1 MGNAMSGGF
10 TQASPSGDLSQAPS
24 QTQTS
29 PLTDEQRVYM
39 EDYPFLHAIGCIST
53 SRISSSLLCV
63 SVSDG
68 LTFCKL
74 FVNKN
79 AAGTKGPPLDL
90 RNFQTQKLLHKAV
103 LTFDIHPN
111 VCPDE
116 RLLLAERS
124 ALLLRRYLSGS
135 VWERLHARPAP
146 TPTQLLYICFQL
158 LAGIVQLHSLGFTH
172 CDIKTENMGLTSSLH
187 AFLTDAAPWK
197 DVDLRLRDMRA
208 FSLLFESSK
217 RSRCYLAPERFGE
230 KDEAP
235 RPLAEALIEK
245 HSAEMFSV
253 NCTLAEILLE
263 GADVIDLLHLLELR
277 DWLAAA
283 AAEQQQQEQQQQEQQ
298 QQEQQ
303 QQEQQQHSSSSNSS
317 SSSSNIARRAFS
329 FATGNAAMNAAAPH
343 ASLFA
348 SLPGLSS
355 CPTSPS
361 PPAAL
366 LHLFEGISCRRMQAL
381 LLHGGI
387 LQLPHMR
394 LSAQDTLR
402 LWMQNVFP
410 PCFANYFLCLFT
422 VLLHPA
428 YQQPDLRIL
437 LLKEHLP
444 DLCLALL
451 EQRPQQQQQQQQQEQ
466 QHLRASAAQARN
478 DANEELLLQLL
489 REAAGRETLEVDG
502 CIAHQTVL
510 NMAITMPQDCPVAGA
525 MLHAWSAGGAAAADA
540 AAASA
545 AATVNLLTA
554 QRDSR
559 VLPAASTAA
568 SGGGGLATTEES
580 LLVAEAAQEAA
591 AAAALTSRLPHPV
604 LSSLNARQYGRGL
617 MSIWESSY
625 NATVLGKRPA
635 VDVLEEL
642 EERKL
647 RLYDELFRQR
657 GEDSGPSAAAVAEAG
672 GTAVAS
678 EGGVSSWGGD
688 CSTPLSPVYPQWQT
702 VSPILGP
709 PEVPTELFASEA
721 ASAAAV
727 SVSLDLAI
735 PVQLL
740 PAGAA
745 TSEERAVEAREG
757 GETPCAGCM
766 RSGATILATEIIG
779 LALQHTSSPR
789 IRACGISLLRFLSRI
804 ATTEVLLESLLPFLT
819 HHLGDPLPVVRAAA
833 VKALAA
839 ALLQLNAALHHEAAC
854 SRLRL
859 QRRLCAF
866 CGSACGS
873 QNPLPRGEEDA
884 ACSGFLRA
892 GVPSRC
898 SGKGV
903 FSSQQRQQRQQQQ
916 QRQRLISR
924 NEGVEKGAPQ
934 ADAAA
939 LFCGYILPA
948 LHRLSTADPDPAVRV
963 AVTETL
969 PLMLLAVRACLH
981 FQAVLRSRREQQG
994 RQQLLQR
1001 LQGGSAAAPTEPPAA
1016 PLPASCRIATAAR
1029 EGERRA
1035 PSAVLPRKSFSAG
1048 NATRLCAPAS
1058 PGNAAG
1064 AASPPADSA
1073 KTSESNQK
1081 SFRQVAVA
1089 AGEAP
1094 GGFSTA
1100 AELPERRREKTGEAE
1115 AVAEA
1120 VAEAGAEAELAE
1132 AELATAEIAESEAA
1146 AGTAA
1151 SPISCV
1157 SPGSPAGVRVACRRE
1172 GLSEAAEQHLMEAV
1186 EQLHAAVLPTLQ
1198 QQLTCRP
1205 LEQRLALL
1213 RSVPLLAAVLGPQKT
1228 HSFLLPYLIVQLN
1241 DTCAAVRAA
1250 VIRSLGSLGSFALPG
1265 SAESCIVPCCEQCL
1279 LDQQEE
1285 VIVAAVTALAQLAA
1299 DDLLRPSSRGT
1310 YALLGR
1316 RVVPLLLFPSLLL
1329 RGVLLHL
1336 LAAIQKSW
1344 GPVQTYALLMPLL
1357 HPVLRRHSDDV
1368 LLVERVSAFLRPP
1381 LSRQLLLGL
1390 LHQQMRGRLS
1400 EQALALL
1407 FSTPA
1412 LKAAETVQRRLRRS
1426 STQKLLEPC
1435 DAECS
1440 SSDGSNSSSSC
1451 GSSSSDGS
1459 SAAGASVA
1467 PVHYGVSPVQ
1477 RPRDR
1482 SSLQEERQVAKGGVH
1497 ASTGSEAGSLRPPPV
1512 LELARFLWHIGKA
1525 NRHALLLLLPTL
1537 LARRQAAAANAAAA
1551 ASADEDGSLVTAVHY
1566 PIGSAVETLG
1576 FLDATLDTAA
1586 QLQASANGDTEKAL
1600 RYMLPQGPPCR
1611 QVLSAMRLAP
1621 TPPNTSPL
1629 TRVSLWGLLSE
1640 TLLPHVMQ
1648 LVLRHQLLLLQR
1660 CLFPEEAR
1668 ATVVSTHSTPNNIK
1682 EGGGCKT
1689 TQSLE
1694 PPQLSL
1700 AHTLHGMCPAE
1711 VSSAAAK
1718 SATRAALAAASAIAG
1733 ALGRYLWTYPPQP
1746 SLLQALLGLSTHHNK
1761 HSSSL
1766 SIQASCGPPVVSGA
1780 YLALLLAA
1788 TTPAAAVAALTAE
1801 VPGSSGA
1808 LAPLKQVLLR
1818 ARRGPS
1824 HELPSSAWWLE
1835 AAAATAAAA
1844 AAAAAASGKRLP
1856 LSAPP
1861 LSPYRGSIT
1870 STGVPPPLQ
1879 RDWRCVVLGLPRRPS
1894 LEVGRLQR
1902 LDEGLFSLYPYQQ
1915 RLTDSVDAFPS
1926 AERRHSTLA
1935 RRLST
1940 GPSTPPPHPAAVAAA
1955 ALGGSQATLLANGSG
1970 SAAAAGAASVRLS
1983 GKPAWRTV
1991 STVVG
1996 GLTADSS
2003 GVQLLPVALGST
2015 ASSRMGRALPA
2026 GLQDWAATQQ
2036 AIGTNLDRK
2045 GASIFSGNGIAG
2057 LPDLSCWK
2065 PKGLWLRSFNDFEAL
2080 CCRGGGVL
2088 SLAATDDG
2096 RLLCAAPL
2104 ALRGGEIRVWKAVSL
2119 LAATR
2124 PPIVGFWQLPS
2135 QLHLTAQCLIQN
2147 TKTLAVGTSDGACHL
2162 VRLDSGNSNCSSN
2175 CSSTAASSSSIPG
2188 AVLRLQTPRLFP
2200 APLEAQP
2207 CVLLEILQR
2216 SQQGDKGV
2224 HALRPKESA
2233 AAARAAVSLSR
2244 LMHRAAAEGA
2254 SAQRAIAGVAAARAS
2269 TAAAAAGGNGIACLC
2284 HQDTALEQLLL
2295 YALRNGLFGGWDLR
2309 TASPCFAA
2317 HLPPWFGAP
2326 SAEAIGLDARCAVVG
2341 TTGGLLLHYDLRMQV
2356 PVSAWLLQ
2364 PAAPIKHLLFVDP
2377 SVAAI
2382 SVGSAKIAAGIGSP
2396 CLQPDDTPTC
2406 CLVVLLEQG
2415 AFPLLLLDLMDG
2427 SVVRGYNTSCF
2438 ADAAIKAAAA
2448 EAGALGAA
2456 QGCAVPRLV
2465 PVPMEALRMPSAA
2478 SHLLPQN
2485 AGLAGSLRRVADRA
2499 ALHTPCCLWS
2509 PSPLRGPTGFV
2520 LTAGEDRCV
2529 HYWDLAEERAVFAA
2543 NLGERQEQQQ
2553 QRQQQQ
2559 QQVGEPTGVAAAP
2572 ISPPNTVFLD
2582 HDLVSSYCVLGPP
2595 NACGCRA
2602 REDSAFSLMASLTV
2616 EGTHVLQ
2623 QVCSRSAQGKRFM
2636 QFVAAAAAGRG
2647 PGNLGALAEKDPP
2660 CTRARSS
2667 ADSEAGGYSGSPSGG
2682 AGDSRRNGKGLVTID
2697 GTSCRAPGG
2706 GCCCVSPSSRS
2717 TISSWAPAWI
2727 PEDASDAFIGFRGP
2741 SPMHR
2746 DAITGLAVIGQSDL
2760 FLATAGRD
2768 GIVKIWS

>member
-1 MGNAMSGGF
+1 
-10 TQASPSGDLSQAPS
+10 
-24 QTQTS
+24 
-29 PLTDEQRVYM
+29 
-39 EDYPFLHAIGCIST
+39 
-53 SRISSSLLCV
+53 
-63 SVSDG
+63 
-68 LTFCKL
+68 
-74 FVNKN
+74 
-79 AAGTKGPPLDL
+79 
-90 RNFQTQKLLHKAV
+90 
-103 LTFDIHPN
+103 
-111 VCPDE
+111 
-116 RLLLAERS
+116 
-124 ALLLRRYLSGS
+124 
-135 VWERLHARPAP
+135 
-146 TPTQLLYICFQL
+146 
-158 LAGIVQLHSLGFTH
+158 
-172 CDIKTENMGLTSSLH
+172 
-187 AFLTDAAPWK
+187 
-197 DVDLRLRDMRA
+197 
-208 FSLLFESSK
+208 
-217 RSRCYLAPERFGE
+217 
-230 KDEAP
+230 
-235 RPLAEALIEK
+235 
-245 HSAEMFSV
+245 
-253 NCTLAEILLE
+253 
-263 GADVIDLLHLLELR
+263 
-277 DWLAAA
+277 
-283 AAEQQQQEQQQQEQQ
+283 
-298 QQEQQ
+298 
-303 QQEQQQHSSSSNSS
+303 
-317 SSSSNIARRAFS
+317 
-329 FATGNAAMNAAAPH
+329 
-343 ASLFA
+343 
-348 SLPGLSS
+348 
-355 CPTSPS
+355 
-361 PPAAL
+361 
-366 LHLFEGISCRRMQAL
+366 
-381 LLHGGI
+381 
-387 LQLPHMR
+387 
-394 LSAQDTLR
+394 
-402 LWMQNVFP
+402 
-410 PCFANYFLCLFT
+410 
-422 VLLHPA
+422 
-428 YQQPDLRIL
+428 
-437 LLKEHLP
+437 
-444 DLCLALL
+444 
-451 EQRPQQQQQQQQQEQ
+451 
-466 QHLRASAAQARN
+466 
-478 DANEELLLQLL
+478 
-489 REAAGRETLEVDG
+489 
-502 CIAHQTVL
+502 
-510 NMAITMPQDCPVAGA
+510 
-525 MLHAWSAGGAAAADA
+525 
-540 AAASA
+540 
-545 AATVNLLTA
+545 
-554 QRDSR
+554 
-559 VLPAASTAA
+559 
-568 SGGGGLATTEES
+568 
-580 LLVAEAAQEAA
+580 
-591 AAAALTSRLPHPV
+591 
-604 LSSLNARQYGRGL
+604 

-688 CSTPLSPVYPQWQT
+688 CSTPLSPVYPLWQT

-892 GVPSRC
+892 GVP
-898 SGKGV
+898 
-903 FSSQQRQQRQQQQ
+903 
-916 QRQRLISR
+916 
-924 NEGVEKGAPQ
+924 
-934 ADAAA
+934 
-939 LFCGYILPA
+939 
-948 LHRLSTADPDPAVRV
+948 TADPDPAVRV

-1048 NATRLCAPAS
+1048 NATRLCAPAL

-1073 KTSESNQK
+1073 KNSESNQK

-1094 GGFSTA
+1094 GGFSAA
-1100 AELPERRREKTGEAE
+1100 AELPERR
-1115 AVAEA
+1115 
-1120 VAEAGAEAELAE
+1120 
-1132 AELATAEIAESEAA
+1132 
-1146 AGTAA
+1146 
-1151 SPISCV
+1151 
-1157 SPGSPAGVRVACRRE
+1157 SPAGVRVACRRE

-1368 LLVERVSAFLRPP
+1368 LLVEQVSAFLRPP

-1412 LKAAETVQRRLRRS
+1412 LKAAETSV
-1426 STQKLLEPC
+1426 LLNLEK
-1435 DAECS
+1435 
-1440 SSDGSNSSSSC
+1440 
-1451 GSSSSDGS
+1451 
-1459 SAAGASVA
+1459 AAGASVA

-1482 SSLQEERQVAKGGVH
+1482 S
-1497 ASTGSEAGSLRPPPV
+1497 
-1512 LELARFLWHIGKA
+1512 
-1525 NRHALLLLLPTL
+1525 N
-1537 LARRQAAAANAAAA
+1537 
-1551 ASADEDGSLVTAVHY
+1551 EDGSLVTAVHY

-1586 QLQASANGDTEKAL
+1586 QLQASANGDSRPLCCSVYFKQAEKAL

-1808 LAPLKQVLLR
+1808 LAPLKQ
-1818 ARRGPS
+1818 
-1824 HELPSSAWWLE
+1824 
-1835 AAAATAAAA
+1835 
-1844 AAAAAASGKRLP
+1844 RLP

-2124 PPIVGFWQLPS
+2124 
-2135 QLHLTAQCLIQN
+2135 
-2147 TKTLAVGTSDGACHL
+2147 
-2162 VRLDSGNSNCSSN
+2162 R
-2175 CSSTAASSSSIPG
+2175 
-2188 AVLRLQTPRLFP
+2188 
-2200 APLEAQP
+2200 
-2207 CVLLEILQR
+2207 
-2216 SQQGDKGV
+2216 
-2224 HALRPKESA
+2224 
-2233 AAARAAVSLSR
+2233 
-2244 LMHRAAAEGA
+2244 
-2254 SAQRAIAGVAAARAS
+2254 VAAARAS

-2415 AFPLLLLDLMDG
+2415 AFPLLLLDLQDG

-2520 LTAGEDRCV
+2520 LTAGEDR
-2529 HYWDLAEERAVFAA
+2529 W
-2543 NLGERQEQQQ
+2543 
-2553 QRQQQQ
+2553 
-2559 QQVGEPTGVAAAP
+2559 
-2572 ISPPNTVFLD
+2572 
-2582 HDLVSSYCVLGPP
+2582 PP